1 MDDVKETPD
10 SEEEKTIENPEEAS
24 EPSPPPGKK
33 RRLLR
38 YAFVLT
44 MAIFLAIPYYYTSN
58 PESCTMCHDM
68 KKYYDSWKESSHSV
82 AAKNCFDCH
91 VKQGSI
97 NLWVY
102 RISFY
107 REIYASVVGA
117 KLKPAG
123 ATVPGIESCQRKGC
137 HSLNRIKGGSGDIK
151 INHRLHILKTDI
163 PCIQCHPGA
172 AHPNVEGIGSL
183 IPHRKL
189 CFECHASRKND
200 CSFCHNKRFSAVTQY
215 SH

>member
-1 MDDVKETPD
+1 MSNPTEQAQTETTTPQ
-10 SEEEKTIENPEEAS
+10 
-24 EPSPPPGKK
+24 KK
-33 RRLLR
+33 SKGLFWL
-38 YAFVLT
+38 ALFGIL
-44 MAIFLAIPYYYTSN
+44 AIFLAIPYYYTSN

-68 KKYYDSWKESSHSV
+68 KQYYDSWKESSHSV

-97 NLWVY
+97 SLWVY

-137 HSLNRIKGGSGDIK
+137 HSLNRISSASGDIK
-151 INHRLHILKTDI
+151 IDHRGHVLKADI

-172 AHPNVEGIGSL
+172 AHPNVGKVGSL
-183 IPHRKL
+183 TPPRKM
-189 CFECHASRKND
+189 CKECHLARMSD
-200 CSFCHNKRFSAVTQY
+200 CSFCHTKKFRSGETYQ
-215 SH
+215 H